1 MLLRKLV
8 SSFRVLIVDDEPD
21 IVESISAVLEATVPG
36 VETLSAG
43 DGQDALDIIASTP
56 VDLILSDYKMPN
68 MDGIEFLTRAKELQP
83 DTPRLLIT
91 AFPDPKLAAR
101 AVREAGVGLFVA
113 KPFDV
118 AYIAEVL
125 KAFAPDS

>member
-1 MLLRKLV
+1 MP
-8 SSFRVLIVDDEPD
+8 SFRVLIVDDEPD
-21 IVESISAVLEATVPG
+21 IVESISAMLHATVPG
-36 VETLSAG
+36 VTTIAAA
-43 DGQDALDIIASTP
+43 DGMKALAIIEAEP

-68 MDGIEFLTRAKELQP
+68 MDGIEFLTRAKELLP
-83 DTPRLLIT
+83 ETPRLLIT

-125 KAFAPDS
+125 KAFAPDD